1 MFDVNTLG
9 SLNLVFVSTAASS
22 YYVVDVMG
30 DPEDKQ
36 DDEYVPLRA
45 SDGARLVFSGKAE
58 TDLPLVIIA
67 FGDTLDIA
75 QARRTAIETQLVAA
89 RNYRTSGVVTTY
101 VEKDVSNA
109 AATTWRLVGG
119 KMTPISQVP
128 GMGRIH
134 GLLGKFIAPALVNLV
149 LSKN

>member
-9 SLNLVFVSTAASS
+9 SLNLVFVSTVASS
-22 YYVVDVMG
+22 YYVVDVIG
-30 DPEDKQ
+30 DPDDKQ
-36 DDEYVPLRA
+36 DDEYVPLRS
-45 SDGARLVFSGKAE
+45 SDGARLAFSAKAE
-58 TDLPLVIIA
+58 TDMDLVIIS

-101 VEKDVSNA
+101 VEKDTSNA
-109 AATTWRLVGG
+109 AATTWRIVGG
-119 KMTPISQVP
+119 KMTPITQVP
-128 GMGRIH
+128 GMGRPH
-134 GLLGKFIAPALVNLV
+134 GFLGKFVAPALVHLV